1 MAGDHTDIS
10 KHVRLYIMVF
20 VALAI
25 LTVATVGAS
34 MVDLPTHGLNIA
46 VGLFIAMVKGSLVA
60 VIFMHLKW
68 DWALKVISGT
78 LLLCVFFFAVLMALP
93 TLATLDTV
101 YLSKDT
107 PPAAA
112 PVETDGADH

>member
-10 KHVRLYIMVF
+10 KHVRLYIRVF

-34 MVDLPTHGLNIA
+34 MVDLPSHRMNIA
-46 VGLFIAMVKGSLVA
+46 VGLLIAIVKGSLVA
-60 VIFMHLKW
+60 VFFMHLKW
-68 DWALKVISGT
+68 DWGLKVISGT
-78 LLLCVFFFAVLMALP
+78 LMLCLVFFVFLMALP
-93 TLATLDTV
+93 TLVNHDTV
-101 YLSKDT
+101 YLSRDI

-112 PVETDGADH
+112 PAEADGADH